1 MQTTF
6 ERARAVVADV
16 LSINP
21 ERIVPE
27 TQIIDELNPDSLEV
41 VEIVI
46 GLESE
51 FDVSLDADQAGLTT
65 MRELVTRMEEKLAP
79 SQREIQY
86 M

>member
-51 FDVSLDADQAGLTT
+51 FDVSLDADQAELTT
-65 MRELVTRMEEKLAP
+65 MRELVSRMEEKLAL

-86 M
+86 